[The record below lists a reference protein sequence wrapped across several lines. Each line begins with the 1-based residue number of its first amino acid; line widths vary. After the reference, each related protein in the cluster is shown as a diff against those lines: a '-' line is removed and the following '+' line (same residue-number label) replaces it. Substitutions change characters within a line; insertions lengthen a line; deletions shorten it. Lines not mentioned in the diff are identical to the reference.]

1 MVPECGHHWEKI
13 PRTKGKVTCMLLTY
27 AVGDVHGSLDKL
39 KALVE
44 ACREHADGRAM
55 RLVFLG
61 DYIDRGPDSAG
72 VLRFMMSLQA
82 DFPEQII
89 ALKGNHEAWA
99 LSLLDGAVPASA
111 WLRNGGAETLHS
123 YGVKD
128 IGDLP
133 RAHLNWMRAL
143 RLFFDDGRRF
153 FVHAG
158 VNPSRPLDAQDEQ
171 ELLWIREPF
180 LTNGRDYGRLI
191 VHGHTPLESEKP
203 ELRINRLNLD
213 TAAAFGGPLT
223 AAVFDDAQTGPLSFL
238 QAK

>member
-1 MVPECGHHWEKI
+1 MWPSLGKNTANSEKAI
-13 PRTKGKVTCMLLTY
+13 RMLLTY
-27 AVGDVHGSLDKL
+27 AVGDIHGSSDKL

-44 ACREHADGRAM
+44 ACREHADGREM

-82 DFPEQII
+82 DLPKQIV

-99 LSLLDGAVPASA
+99 LSLFDGVAPAGA
-111 WLRNGGAETLHS
+111 WLRNGGAETLRS
-123 YGVKD
+123 YGARE

-133 RAHLNWMRAL
+133 RAHLDWMRSL

-158 VNPSRPLDAQDEQ
+158 VNPSKPLDAQDEE
-171 ELLWIREPF
+171 ELLWIRMPF
-180 LTNGRDYGRLI
+180 LSNGRDYGRLI

-203 ELRINRLNLD
+203 ELHPNRLNLD

-223 AAVFDDAQTGPLSFL
+223 AAVFDDAQTEPLSFL